1 MYIFEF
7 CREAFTQLYILIK
20 SFYIITAWNFTNMQ
34 SCLSLSLSPFRMHI
48 SSSSHSHWAHP
59 WTSFSTEV
67 LPPKAR
73 SWRWSSAPPCALL
86 VGVTRGEIAQGNH
99 QNSYLIQVALEDPFR
114 VLKLFP
120 MWFTYARIVP
130 RNFSLIIRK
139 YNRLFNHFS
148 LISGTSRN
156 PGQVDDLTQLGWM
169 AQASR
174 AMVP

>member
-1 MYIFEF
+1 MYISEF
-7 CREAFTQLYILIK
+7 YREAFTQLLYTHQIILYHNSMK
-20 SFYIITAWNFTNMQ
+20 CYKHAK
-34 SCLSLSLSPFRMHI
+34 LSLSLYSVCTFHHPVILIERILEPRFLLRYCRQKLVHGASPR
-48 SSSSHSHWAHP
+48 HP
-59 WTSFSTEV
+59 
-67 LPPKAR
+67 R
-73 SWRWSSAPPCALL
+73 CALL

-139 YNRLFNHFS
+139 YNRFFNHFS